1 MEAAE
6 AAATAAD
13 TVTAVGAGLTDP
25 RTKSAQSEQHTDL
38 APFRTPV
45 VIARGLA
52 EGLAITPQA
61 ALRLVRHL
69 IAAGD
74 RPGGHR
80 PRRLARLHHGIDRAG
95 ESGAGISS
103 PGGASAPP
111 RPFSPARV
119 APRSSVPGS
128 ARRSSPRPP
137 SRGNIHQA
145 TTGSARRAW
154 QHDGASASLRIT
166 AFHGDA
172 IGVAD
177 DRACTEHRHDI
188 WRRAECVGY
197 IDVTTRNPRMTRE
210 RHSIFR
216 YAALGKAEPIV
227 VKNVLVI
234 HDQAAAVQLTFCV
247 ATTEAARG

>member
-1 MEAAE
+1 MCADHCGMEAAE

-13 TVTAVGAGLTDP
+13 TVTTVGTGVTDP
-25 RTKSAQSEQHTDL
+25 RTKGAHRARLGGGPGDRAASGPPPGP
-38 APFRTPV
+38 APDR
-45 VIARGLA
+45 R
-52 EGLAITPQA
+52 
-61 ALRLVRHL
+61 R
-69 IAAGD
+69 D
-74 RPGGHR
+74 RPGGHW

-95 ESGAGISS
+95 ESDAGISS
-103 PGGASAPP
+103 PGGTRAPP
-111 RPFSPARV
+111 RPFNPARV

-128 ARRSSPRPP
+128 ARRPSPRPP
-137 SRGNIHQA
+137 SRGNIHRA

-177 DRACTEHRHDI
+177 NRACTEHRHDI

-216 YAALGKAEPIV
+216 CAALGKAEPIV